1 MRALFVANHEED
13 AIVDTAE
20 VIVSPPGGA
29 SENKDGSSED
39 E

>member
-1 MRALFVANHEED
+1 MRALFVAKDEED
-13 AIVDTAE
+13 AIVDTDE
-20 VIVSPPGGA
+20 VIISTPGGA